1 MKVCLDTDTFRSAI
15 NKILTVVDKRNS
27 RPILTYALIKAE
39 GSTLQISATDLEVS
53 AKVCVQANVNESG
66 TFCVNAKNI
75 FDILRELPDGEVH
88 LEIVEGENT
97 LKLFF
102 KDIHYS
108 LLVYKNEDFPQLVFH
123 NENNQVQMNSQGLL
137 DVISKT
143 SYAISTDETRLYLN
157 GIYLQERDSKLR
169 AVATDGHR
177 LSMVDT
183 EVDVNGIDSL
193 TNGII
198 IPKKG
203 VYELKKLAE
212 SNPNAEIKI
221 SLDDSF
227 LYANSEDT
235 YYLSIRLIARE
246 YPKYQA
252 VIPSKTSYLLT
263 ADKDLLF
270 DAIRRIKIMS
280 NEKSNGVR
288 IHLKDKEMTIT
299 ANHPSLGDA
308 SEKLPVDYNGKDM
321 EIGFNA
327 KYLIDTLSIFDNG
340 EVLMELNNELSPV
353 IIRSSNSPS
362 HMGIIMPLKL

>member
-1 MKVCLDTDTFRSAI
+1 MKVCLNTDIFRSAI
-15 NKILTVVDKRNS
+15 NKVLTVVDKRNS

-39 GSTLQISATDLEVS
+39 GDRLEISATDLEVS
-53 AKVCVQANVNESG
+53 AKISINANVEESG

-75 FDILRELPDGEVH
+75 FDILRELPDGDVH
-88 LEIVEGENT
+88 LEIMEGENT

-102 KDIHYS
+102 KDIHYT
-108 LLVYKNEDFPQLVFH
+108 LLVYKNEDFPQIVF
-123 NENNQVQMNSQGLL
+123 NNQNNEIKMNSQGLL

-143 SYAISTDETRLYLN
+143 SHAISTDETRLYLN

-203 VYELKKLAE
+203 VAELKKLAE
-212 SNPNAEIKI
+212 SNPAAEIKL

-227 LYANSEDT
+227 LYANSEDA
-235 YYLSIRLIARE
+235 YYLSVRLIARE

-252 VIPSKTSYLLT
+252 VIPSKTSFLLT

-288 IHLKDKEMTIT
+288 VHLKDKEMTIT

-308 SEKLPVDYNGKDM
+308 SEKLPVDYDGKDM
-321 EIGFNA
+321 EVGFNA
-327 KYLIDTLSIFDNG
+327 KYLIDTLSIFNNG

-353 IIRSSNSPS
+353 IIRSSAAPN